1 MAAPRLARAW
11 PLAVP
16 RQRRNPRPAIHP
28 VRAQNLP
35 ARLFSF
41 PASAGLA
48 SLAQPRRRPRLAQA
62 WVLPPPA
69 LALAEVER
77 PRASELGA
85 GEVAVVLPPSV
96 PEPHRLQTRRLC
108 LAAALPRPQ
117 PSPVRRLTLL
127 VSQEVAA
134 HWNCSRADC

>member
-1 MAAPRLARAW
+1 MAAQRLARAW
-11 PLAVP
+11 RPAVP

-41 PASAGLA
+41 PASVALV
-48 SLAQPRRRPRLAQA
+48 LRAQPRRRRLAQP

-85 GEVAVVLPPSV
+85 GEVAVVPPPSV
-96 PEPHRLQTRRLC
+96 PEPHQLQTRRLC

-117 PSPVRRLTLL
+117 PGPVRRLIFL

>member
-1 MAAPRLARAW
+1 MAAPRLAQAW
-11 PLAVP
+11 RPAVP

-35 ARLFSF
+35 ARLSSF
-41 PASAGLA
+41 PASVALA
-48 SLAQPRRRPRLAQA
+48 LLAQPRWRPRLAQA

-85 GEVAVVLPPSV
+85 GEVAVAPRPPV
-96 PEPHRLQTRRLC
+96 REPHQLQTRRLC
-108 LAAALPRPQ
+108 IAVGLPGPG
-117 PSPVRRLTLL
+117 PVRRLAFLRR
-127 VSQEVAA
+127 Q
-134 HWNCSRADC
+134 

>member
-1 MAAPRLARAW
+1 MAAQRLARAW
-11 PLAVP
+11 PPAVP
-16 RQRRNPRPAIHP
+16 QQRRNPRPAIHP
-28 VRAQNLP
+28 VPAQNLP
-35 ARLFSF
+35 TRLFSF
-41 PASAGLA
+41 PASVALA
-48 SLAQPRRRPRLAQA
+48 LLAQPRRRPRLAQA

-85 GEVAVVLPPSV
+85 GEVVVPPPSV
-96 PEPHRLQTRRLC
+96 PEPHQLQTRRLC

-127 VSQEVAA
+127 VSQE
-134 HWNCSRADC
+134 